1 MKEVKFDL
9 VLKVHDKLEEE
20 DLKKYLEIYAINNN
34 SVRNITQKVIGEVDS
49 PNNFYIDSME
59 LKEKIK
65 AKKKKTKNAV
75 KKDSSD
81 KSFDVV

>member
-59 LKEKIK
+59 LKEKK
-65 AKKKKTKNAV
+65 KVKKTKTKSVAKKKTAG
-75 KKDSSD
+75 
-81 KSFDVV
+81 KSWDVV

>member
-34 SVRNITQKVIGEVDS
+34 SVKSITQKVIGESDS

-81 KSFDVV
+81 KIRFIF